1 MFFYSPYVP
10 SQPVNFTPSSSTGF
24 TSSSY
29 EFNYS
34 LSQSI
39 SIPSESGSW
48 PTQNMS
54 ISSSQASNHWIGKNI
69 SIPSESGSW
78 PTQNMSISSSH
89 ASNHWTGK
97 SIPIS
102 SGSWAR
108 LTQNM
113 SISSSHASNHFGVL
127 AADSRKMV
135 KNTHSHDWEK
145 RVAVIMQELESRQE
159 GVAKSKVLNEIKNLI
174 AGLSLQN
181 IELAG
186 KGTEEVNKNVN
197 EGLGES
203 HQPWGPIAKLE
214 FPKFSGEGLESWL
227 LHTEYFLWRD

>member
-1 MFFYSPYVP
+1 M
-10 SQPVNFTPSSSTGF
+10 
-24 TSSSY
+24 
-29 EFNYS
+29 
-34 LSQSI
+34 
-39 SIPSESGSW
+39 
-48 PTQNMS
+48 
-54 ISSSQASNHWIGKNI
+54 A
-69 SIPSESGSW
+69 
-78 PTQNMSISSSH
+78 
-89 ASNHWTGK
+89 
-97 SIPIS
+97 
-102 SGSWAR
+102 
-108 LTQNM
+108 
-113 SISSSHASNHFGVL
+113 
-127 AADSRKMV
+127 

-227 LHTEYFLWRD
+227 LHTEYFFGVINVANTDRRLVCLRTPDKELSTYAMRVREWYGWHFPELAKIIQDNILYSKAVKLMGSRDNAIKLDFSEAGF